1 MTTKSK
7 SKQEEALAFLD
18 DLDNIAPPPPEAS
31 TGGGAPPAAA
41 APKPGEGEAEFLAFI
56 DEITQKSAEPVPQV
70 KTRSPAATLS
80 RSGTPTVRKST
91 ERFKLSSQGRAT
103 PPAPAAAA
111 SEKSSG
117 ASEPQEAPQAEGGS
131 GGGWGWGSWNTGSVW
146 NAVQQARHVVEEQA
160 KNLPQNEQARKWGEG
175 VIAYANKAN
184 LPVDINKL
192 GAIGA
197 DFKRVGLSTLTD
209 ILNVVAPPISEHEVI
224 RVWLSHDLRGYDGIQ
239 SLVYRALIRILEQV
253 EGGDLIVNSGKEIR
267 PKEHSPDEE
276 GVRDLA
282 VVDGYETA
290 LKLSQ
295 ANLEELIKL
304 SASHEKKTTQS
315 NITVPLTY
323 SDVYLRIQAYTAT
336 RHLPTQIIEPDSQ
349 ATTPSAPPVHQD
361 IHFLL
366 YLSDPSHSLTHT
378 TVTQAVPADWIDLW
392 NGNAEKYEWV
402 EDLMAEALRIGV
414 EVLGQGYVVER
425 MGWTEQNNLKVPE
438 EGHAQQRVSSETSED
453 AVKVDKEDAA

>member
-18 DLDNIAPPPPEAS
+18 DLDNIAPPPPEAA
-31 TGGGAPPAAA
+31 TNAGAPAAAAA

-103 PPAPAAAA
+103 PPAPAASTSDKAAA
-111 SEKSSG
+111 S
-117 ASEPQEAPQAEGGS
+117 SESAAGPAEAAPSEG

-146 NAVQQARHVVEEQA
+146 NALQQARDAVEEQA

-175 VIAYANKAN
+175 VIAYAKKAD

-192 GAIGA
+192 GA

-239 SLVYRALIRILEQV
+239 SLVYQALTRVLEQV
-253 EGGDLIVNSGKEIR
+253 KGGDLIVNSGKEIR
-267 PKEHSPDEE
+267 PKDPTPDEE
-276 GVRDLA
+276 DVRDLA
-282 VVDGYETA
+282 IVDGYEAA
-290 LKLSQ
+290 LRLSQ
-295 ANLEELIKL
+295 ANLEELVKL
-304 SASHEKKTTQS
+304 SASAQTTTQS
-315 NITVPLTY
+315 NITIPTTY

-336 RHLPTQIIEPDSQ
+336 RHLPSQITTPASQ
-349 ATTPSAPPVHQD
+349 ASSAAPPVHQD

-378 TVTQAVPADWIDLW
+378 TVTQAVPLDWIDLW
-392 NGNAEKYEWV
+392 NDNAEKYEWV
-402 EDLMAEALRIGV
+402 EDVMAEALRIGV

-425 MGWTEQNNLKVPE
+425 MGWMDKDDQAPE
-438 EGHAQQRVSSETSED
+438 DADHAQQSSEASED
-453 AVKVDKEDAA
+453 AVKVDKEDAN